1 MRINLALLVV
11 ALIANKIGTT
21 PIKLSG
27 NETSGVIEPKREQT
41 RPPES
46 FLHGRLVYGRYPRL
60 RFVKD
65 LSPEETTRLVNTSLR
80 NFVRELKGFISTY
93 AFRFV
98 LFQRKIEHFASTLRE
113 IEGLM
118 YLGEHSEEAQQRLAY
133 SRTLFITMA
142 RTAIHMRRFLPSTKT
157 GDIAISHM
165 SLLNL
170 KALALHDSRGGFHRT
185 LPDSVRRIMCL
196 KQDVDSWEAVFGKL
210 ENVHLLI
217 KSIFS
222 DLVERTRAQIKSLES
237 KIPRDREFW
246 SKEGQPRDG
255 EFYCLA

>member
-1 MRINLALLVV
+1 MRINLAVLVV

-21 PIKLSG
+21 PIELSR

-80 NFVRELKGFISTY
+80 NFVRELKGFISPYT
-93 AFRFV
+93 FRFV

-142 RTAIHMRRFLPSTKT
+142 RTAIHLRRFLPLTKT

-170 KALALHDSRGGFHRT
+170 KS
-185 LPDSVRRIMCL
+185 
-196 KQDVDSWEAVFGKL
+196 
-210 ENVHLLI
+210 
-217 KSIFS
+217 FS
-222 DLVERTRAQIKSLES
+222 FT
-237 KIPRDREFW
+237 
-246 SKEGQPRDG
+246 
-255 EFYCLA
+255 

>member
-21 PIKLSG
+21 PIELSG
-27 NETSGVIEPKREQT
+27 NETSGVIESEQT

-46 FLHGRLVYGRYPRL
+46 FLHGRLVYGWYSRL

-93 AFRFV
+93 TFRFV

-142 RTAIHMRRFLPSTKT
+142 RTAINMRRFMPLTEA
-157 GDIAISHM
+157 GDLAILRM
-165 SLLNL
+165 SLIHL
-170 KALALHDSRGGFHRT
+170 KALALHDSRGEFNNH
-185 LPDSVRRIMCL
+185 LAHSVRRIMCL
-196 KQDVDSWEAVFGKL
+196 KQDVDSWEAAFGKL
-210 ENVHLLI
+210 ENVHFLTKL
-217 KSIFS
+217 IFS
-222 DLVERTRAQIKSLES
+222 DLVERTRAQIKSLEN
-237 KIPRDREFW
+237 KTPRDREFW

-255 EFYCLA
+255 DFYCLA